1 MKGFTLIELVVSIA
15 IGLFL
20 TGLIIANYNSY
31 NDIQVLKQAALTLK
45 NNFRFAQSKAMSG
58 DKPSQCTQLSG
69 YSVTFT
75 DASDYSIQALCAPEG
90 LAGASQKV
98 TLPGGVI
105 LSPQPGAITFNVLSR
120 GTTLDAPVTITLAG
134 FGKQYDL
141 VVNPSGDVSD
151 LGLQ

>member
-1 MKGFTLIELVVSIA
+1 MVVSIA
-15 IGLFL
+15 IGLLL

-75 DASDYSIQALCAPEG
+75 DASDYSIRALCNPEG
-90 LAGASQKV
+90 LEGAAQNV
-98 TLPGGVI
+98 TLPAGVMF
-105 LSPQPGAITFNVLSR
+105 SPPPPTITFNVLSR
-120 GTTLDAPVTITLAG
+120 GTTLPAVATITLVG
-134 FGKQYDL
+134 FAKQYVLD
-141 VVNPSGDVSD
+141 VSPSGDISD